1 MQIDLED
8 VQSVNKH
15 VTMYYLPSFAF
26 LCVYSK
32 VLVETGKL
40 KKCACGEARYCSP
53 HCQFYHWFN
62 YEDAHKERCEEIR
75 KAKEGK

>member
-1 MQIDLED
+1 VQIDLED

-32 VLVETGKL
+32 VLVETGK
-40 KKCACGEARYCSP
+40 A
-53 HCQFYHWFN
+53 
-62 YEDAHKERCEEIR
+62 EEMR
-75 KAKEGK
+75 VRQVLLATLPVL